1 MNIKNKEIINGDCL
15 EIMKEFSDKCFD
27 VSFTS
32 PPYNRKRNDTYA
44 KFNDVKDDYFD
55 FLCKVTKELLR
66 CTKGSVIINLQSNM
80 YNKIDVAKWQGEFA
94 EYIKGIVIWT
104 KQNPIPSWNYKKD
117 KDVYSVTNGFEYF
130 FVLGEDTKAFEANN
144 KIFNYIHTNV
154 NNEHF
159 KGHSAVMRRDVAE
172 HFIANF
178 TKENDFVFDPFMGC
192 GTTAVVCTELKRRW
206 AGIELVPEYKE
217 IAETR
222 LKSLDN

>member
-130 FVLGEDTKAFEANN
+130 FVLPASVFYRFFLLCLPRRVLCVQVATVVDLTRQHFYWCC
-144 KIFNYIHTNV
+144 ILV
-154 NNEHF
+154 NP
-159 KGHSAVMRRDVAE
+159 
-172 HFIANF
+172 
-178 TKENDFVFDPFMGC
+178 FV
-192 GTTAVVCTELKRRW
+192 
-206 AGIELVPEYKE
+206 IY
-217 IAETR
+217 
-222 LKSLDN
+222 